1 MATNINYDGV
11 PTGEDMQATLLPEP
25 NEMYQF
31 RNAFRVDNEATNRQG
46 DSVEYPSLADDFEG
60 EMVEVKKGD
69 EYHEAKLDYDGLRAA
84 WTKYGFE
91 FRLYDEDIKDSKV
104 NLVAI
109 NQREMTR
116 EEVRNLDGIA
126 YSVIDANR
134 NSTVIG
140 TDGTDFNYSGAVA
153 AYTTLVDAG
162 YSAGR
167 FVWFMGPDAWGDI
180 AEMTEFT
187 TDTETFAGELRG
199 DGINLGEFMGRP
211 AMLTNTGDLGDD
223 EAFLIDTGAY
233 GWESP
238 RDPFAVSRRRDDATD
253 SFVYKLSGRMD
264 WVPTDPDAA
273 LKIQGGA

>member
-1 MATNINYDGV
+1 MVTDINYDGV
-11 PTGEDMQATLLPEP
+11 PTGADMQATLLPEP
-25 NEMYQF
+25 DTMYQF
-31 RNAFRVDNEATNRQG
+31 RNAFRVDSEASSRQG
-46 DSVEYPSLADDFEG
+46 DSVEYPSLADDFDG
-60 EMVEVKKGD
+60 ELVEVEKGD
-69 EYHEAKLDYDGLRAA
+69 EYHEAKLQYDGLRAA

-116 EEVRNLDGIA
+116 EEVRTLDGIA

-134 NSTVIG
+134 NSTTIG
-140 TDGTDFNYSGAVA
+140 TDGTDFNYGAAVE

-167 FVWFMGPDAWGDI
+167 FVWFLGPDAWGDI
-180 AEMTEFT
+180 AQMNEFT
-187 TDTETFAGELRG
+187 TDTETFADELRG
-199 DGINLGEFMGRP
+199 SGINLGEFMGRP

-223 EAFLIDTGAY
+223 EAYLIDTGAY

-238 RDPFAVSRRRDDATD
+238 RDPFGVTRRRDDATD
-253 SFVYKLSGRMD
+253 SFVYKLSGRTD

-273 LKIQGGA
+273 LKIQGGV